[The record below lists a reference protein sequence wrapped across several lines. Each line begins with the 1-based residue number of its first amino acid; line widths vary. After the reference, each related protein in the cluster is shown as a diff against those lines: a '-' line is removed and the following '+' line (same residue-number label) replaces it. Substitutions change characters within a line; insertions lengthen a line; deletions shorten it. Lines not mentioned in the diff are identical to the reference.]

1 MCTLSLSQNQ
11 TKMKKICTLF
21 FAAFLSAACF
31 AQIPNAGFE
40 TWDTSSSTPSYIYP
54 AGWDSADSLTNLAG
68 VYTCE
73 QGSPGFSGNH
83 YLKLTS
89 RNVIG
94 FGVAAGIAL
103 SGKIDFTTYLP
114 ASGYAFTGRP
124 VSLTGEWQYAPAAST
139 DTGSVSLLFT
149 KWNGTSRDSVG
160 FIYYK
165 LPGSV
170 TSWAAFSLP
179 ITYLKSENPDTAEI
193 YFSSSTATTAA
204 AGSYL
209 YIDTLAFSSTS
220 TAIVPMSGNTSQI
233 SIYPN
238 PSQGAFTL
246 NIPSS
251 SNEQALIVVT
261 NLIGQKI
268 LETTIETNTSAT
280 LRIDAAGIYF
290 INAITNTGHWSKK
303 IVVSR

>member
-1 MCTLSLSQNQ
+1 
-11 TKMKKICTLF
+11 MKKLSTLF
-21 FAAFLSAACF
+21 FATFISAAAF

-40 TWDTSSSTPSYIYP
+40 TWDSTSGYGTPV
-54 AGWDSADSLTNLAG
+54 GWESADSLTGLTG

-73 QGSPGFSGNH
+73 QGSPGFAGNH

-89 RNVIG
+89 KNVIG
-94 FGVAAGIAL
+94 FGVAAGIAM
-103 SGKIDFTTYLP
+103 SGKINFTTYLP
-114 ASGYAFTGRP
+114 ESGYAFTARP
-124 VSLTGEWQYAPAAST
+124 VALTGEWQYAPGAST

-170 TSWAAFSLP
+170 TSWTAFSLP

-209 YIDTLAFSSTS
+209 YIDTLGFTS
-220 TAIVPMSGNTSQI
+220 AGTAVAQVNGLNSALSI
-233 SIYPN
+233 SPN
-238 PSQGAFTL
+238 PSLGAFTV
-246 NIPSS
+246 NISS
-251 SNEQALIVVT
+251 GNMEPAQIVVT
-261 NLIGQKI
+261 NMLGQKVM
-268 LETTIETNTSAT
+268 ETTIATNTPAS
-280 LRIDAAGIYF
+280 LQLDAPAGIYF
-290 INAITNTGHWSKK
+290 LNAVTGNGRWSEKLLIAK
-303 IVVSR
+303 